1 MKKGDI
7 VKMKDPDQ
15 FGFVFLYPV
24 DKYFSRR
31 HRVEDI
37 SLIYYGVFPLYND
50 LLEKQCKT
58 INYLF

>member
-31 HRVEDI
+31 HRVEGI
-37 SLIYYGVFPLYND
+37 SLI
-50 LLEKQCKT
+50 
-58 INYLF
+58 